1 MHCVLF
7 QEFIEII
14 LKFSADLGVR
24 NESTVKNGIF
34 PCRRFETHFFIL
46 SRVQREEFHYDKA
59 ISYKSYV
66 QLLIQ
71 DVYSISSKTCQ
82 LEVQA
87 FCRLFSGV
95 ARIFC

>member
-14 LKFSADLGVR
+14 FKFSADLGVR
-24 NESTVKNGIF
+24 NESTVKSGVF
-34 PCRRFETHFFIL
+34 LHQRSETHFFIL
-46 SRVQREEFHYDKA
+46 SRVQHEEFHYKA
-59 ISYKSYV
+59 ISCKPYMP
-66 QLLIQ
+66 LLIQ

-82 LEVQA
+82 LYVHA
-87 FCRLFSGV
+87 FCRPFSGV

>member
-1 MHCVLF
+1 MHCALF

-14 LKFSADLGVR
+14 FKFSADLGVQ
-24 NESTVKNGIF
+24 NESTVKSGIF
-34 PCRRFETHFFIL
+34 PCRRFETCFFIL
-46 SRVQREEFHYDKA
+46 SRVQCEEFHYDKA
-59 ISYKSYV
+59 ISCKSYV

-71 DVYSISSKTCQ
+71 DVYLISSKTCQ
-82 LEVQA
+82 LYVHT